1 MDPLLILNANYI
13 HFLGN
18 LNRHKKVKHGISEP
32 VETSEEEAAK
42 ILNEMSG
49 NKRTSEP
56 IEVYPG
62 AEYPS
67 EPIPGE
73 TYPGE
78 NYSGDGFPL
87 DAVSSGEVPEGA
99 EDPGSSPS
107 VTPSKKKR
115 KSTPRKT
122 IPTIKTPDNGEEG
135 FNGTGG
141 VAWPEEQI
149 MSGGTRTVIAA
160 GMKVTIQQGDIG
172 MKSRGELSGV
182 EEEGEE
188 EEEDMETETEPQQE
202 VGRLTNMDNIS
213 NTPHSAIV
221 TSHQVLDPNGVGQN
235 TPGDQLSQEH
245 STLLKQGVSHVQFEN
260 MVGDH
265 VKENLPTD
273 DDSSESVDV
282 QRKNLA
288 SLIAKKFKPPLKT

>member
-1 MDPLLILNANYI
+1 M
-13 HFLGN
+13 
-18 LNRHKKVKHGISEP
+18 KHGISEP

-49 NKRTSEP
+49 NKRTVEP
-56 IEVYPG
+56 IEVYPV
-62 AEYPS
+62 AEYPG

-87 DAVSSGEVPEGA
+87 DGVSSGEVPEGA

-172 MKSRGELSGV
+172 VKSRGELSGV
-182 EEEGEE
+182 EEEGED
-188 EEEDMETETEPQQE
+188 EEEDMETETEQLQE
-202 VGRLTNMDNIS
+202 VDRFTNMENIS
-213 NTPHSAIV
+213 NSPQNAIA
-221 TSHQVLDPNGVGQN
+221 TGHQVLDPNGVGQN
-235 TPGDQLSQEH
+235 ASSDPSISQEQ
-245 STLLKQGVSHVQFEN
+245 SALVKQGVSHVQFEN
-260 MVGDH
+260 MAGDH
-265 VKENLPTD
+265 TKENLPTD
-273 DDSSESVDV
+273 EDSSESVDV